1 MYYGYD
7 NVDNFGVTE
16 QDTASALLAA
26 SVTHGPSSM
35 HLGRAKAGA
44 GGSIEG
50 VDVGRHGRGHEQPSI
65 GEGKEEEDDDRGDE
79 ETGHRP
85 GQVRLAHAMGGRYL
99 LLSR

>member
-26 SVTHGPSSM
+26 SVTHGPSTM
-35 HLGRAKAGA
+35 HLMRAKAGS
-44 GGSIEG
+44 GGAMEG

-65 GEGKEEEDDDRGDE
+65 GEDKEEEEDDRGDE

-85 GQVRLAHAMGGRYL
+85 GQVSMGHAIKSRCL
-99 LLSR
+99 LLCR